1 MDDKEYNR
9 NSPKGFSDFTFAI
22 SESSAVLLICLD
34 KNSSNVVLRVS
45 AYVPAVYKMEVR
57 GGKVEGVDIG
67 EGEGAIDASS
77 SSSDAGAYGS
87 EPYAPLPGRNASTC
101 ICAVVMP

>member
-1 MDDKEYNR
+1 M
-9 NSPKGFSDFTFAI
+9 
-22 SESSAVLLICLD
+22 CLD

-45 AYVPAVYKMEVR
+45 AYVPAVDKMEVR

-67 EGEGAIDASS
+67 EREGIVEETTSS
-77 SSSDAGAYGS
+77 SFAGAYGD